1 MAGGHPTDAERE
13 AGALPVLLAVVG
25 AARAGDADT
34 LRQSYADD
42 AVWLA
47 PAGTL
52 HGADA
57 AAARHLEIAALA
69 DEWDEPQQQGAK
81 AALRW
86 TAGGGATRGA
96 VVVEVRRGRII
107 FAAEG

>member
-1 MAGGHPTDAERE
+1 MAGHPTDAQRE
-13 AGALPVLLAVVG
+13 TGALPVLLAVVG
-25 AARAGDADT
+25 AARARDPGG
-34 LRQSYADD
+34 LRRSYADD

-47 PAGTL
+47 PGETL
-52 HGADA
+52 RGAEA
-57 AAARHLEIAALA
+57 AAARHLAVAERA
-69 DEWDEPQQQGAK
+69 ESWDEPQQQGAK

-86 TAGGGATRGA
+86 TGGGGATRGA

>member
-13 AGALPVLLAVVG
+13 ADALPVLLAVVD

-42 AVWLA
+42 VVWLA
-47 PAGTL
+47 RGGAL

-57 AAARHLEIAALA
+57 AAARHLQVAASA
-69 DEWDEPQQQGAK
+69 DAWDEPQQQGAK

-86 TAGGGATRGA
+86 TGGGGAAHGA

-107 FAAEG
+107 FAAEA

>member
-1 MAGGHPTDAERE
+1 
-13 AGALPVLLAVVG
+13 VLLAAVG
-25 AARAGDADT
+25 AARARDLDG

-42 AVWLA
+42 VTWLA
-47 PAGTL
+47 PGATL
-52 HGADA
+52 RGGDE
-57 AAARHLEIAALA
+57 AAARHLAIAERAGS
-69 DEWDEPQQQGAK
+69 WDEPQQHGAK

-86 TAGGGATRGA
+86 DGNGGAHGV

>member
-1 MAGGHPTDAERE
+1 VAGHPTDAQRE
-13 AGALPVLLAVVG
+13 ADALPVLLAVVA

-42 AVWLA
+42 AVWLTRG
-47 PAGTL
+47 GTL
-52 HGADA
+52 RGADA
-57 AAARHLEIAALA
+57 AADRHREIAALA
-69 DEWDEPQQQGAK
+69 EEWDEPQQAGAK

-86 TAGGGATRGA
+86 SGGGGAHGA

>member
-1 MAGGHPTDAERE
+1 M
-13 AGALPVLLAVVG
+13 LLAAVG
-25 AARAGDADT
+25 AARARDLDG

-47 PAGTL
+47 PAGKL
-52 HGADA
+52 HGGAD

-69 DEWDEPQQQGAK
+69 EEWDEPQQQGAK

-86 TAGGGATRGA
+86 SGGGGATRGA

-107 FAAEG
+107 FAAEA

>member
-1 MAGGHPTDAERE
+1 MPGGHPTDAQRE
-13 AGALPVLLAVVG
+13 ADALPVLLAVVG

-34 LRQSYADD
+34 LRQSYAED

-47 PAGTL
+47 PGRSL

-69 DEWDEPQQQGAK
+69 EEWDEPQQQGAK

-86 TAGGGATRGA
+86 TGGGGASHGA

>member
-1 MAGGHPTDAERE
+1 VAGHPTDAQRE
-13 AGALPVLLAVVG
+13 ADALPVLLAAVG
-25 AARAGDADT
+25 AARARDLDG

-47 PAGTL
+47 PGETL
-52 HGADA
+52 RGADA
-57 AAARHLEIAALA
+57 AAGRHLAIAERAEA
-69 DEWDEPQQQGAK
+69 WDEPQQQGAK

-86 TAGGGATRGA
+86 TGGGGALTGA

>member
-1 MAGGHPTDAERE
+1 M
-13 AGALPVLLAVVG
+13 LLAVVA

-42 AVWLA
+42 AVWLT
-47 PAGTL
+47 PGGTL
-52 HGADA
+52 RGADA
-57 AAARHLEIAALA
+57 AAGRHLEIAALA
-69 DEWDEPQQQGAK
+69 EEWDEPQQTGAK

-86 TAGGGATRGA
+86 SRGGGAHGA

>member
-1 MAGGHPTDAERE
+1 MAGHPTDAQRE
-13 AGALPVLLAVVG
+13 ADALPVLLAAVG
-25 AARAGDADT
+25 AARARDAAG
-34 LRQSYADD
+34 LRAAYADD

-47 PAGTL
+47 PDGHAV
-52 HGADA
+52 GADA
-57 AAARHLEIAALA
+57 AAVRHLAVAERAAS
-69 DEWDEPQQQGAK
+69 WDEPQQQGAK

-86 TAGGGATRGA
+86 TGDGGAHGA

>member
-1 MAGGHPTDAERE
+1 VAGHPTDAERE
-13 AGALPVLLAVVG
+13 ADALPVLLAVVG

-47 PAGTL
+47 PPGTL
-52 HGADA
+52 RGAGD
-57 AAARHLEIAALA
+57 AAARHLEIAARA

-86 TAGGGATRGA
+86 RRADGATGA

>member
-1 MAGGHPTDAERE
+1 MAGHPTDAERE

-34 LRQSYADD
+34 LRRSYADD

-47 PAGTL
+47 PGGTL
-52 HGADA
+52 HGAGD
-57 AAARHLEIAALA
+57 AAARHLEIAAAA
-69 DEWDEPQQQGAK
+69 DAWDEPQQQGAK

-86 TAGGGATRGA
+86 RGAGGATGA

>member
-1 MAGGHPTDAERE
+1 VAGHPTDAQRE
-13 AGALPVLLAVVG
+13 ADALPVLLAAVG
-25 AARAGDADT
+25 AARARDLDG

-47 PAGTL
+47 PDGHVT
-52 HGADA
+52 GAAD
-57 AAARHLEIAALA
+57 AAARHLAIAERAA
-69 DEWDEPQQQGAK
+69 SWDAPQQQGAK

-86 TAGGGATRGA
+86 TGDDGAHGA

>member
-1 MAGGHPTDAERE
+1 MAGGHPTDADRE
-13 AGALPVLLAVVG
+13 AAALPVLLAAVG
-25 AARAGDADT
+25 AARARDLGD

-47 PAGTL
+47 PGGTL
-52 HGADA
+52 HGGDA

-69 DEWDEPQQQGAK
+69 ESWDEPQQQGAK

-86 TAGGGATRGA
+86 SGGGGATHGA

>member
-1 MAGGHPTDAERE
+1 VAGHPTDAQRE
-13 AGALPVLLAVVG
+13 ADALPVLLAVVG

-47 PAGTL
+47 PGETL
-52 HGADA
+52 RGGDA
-57 AAARHLEIAALA
+57 AAARHLAIAERAQA
-69 DEWDEPQQQGAK
+69 WDEPQQQGAK
-81 AALRW
+81 AVLRW
-86 TAGGGATRGA
+86 TGGGGGTRGA

-107 FAAEG
+107 FAAEA